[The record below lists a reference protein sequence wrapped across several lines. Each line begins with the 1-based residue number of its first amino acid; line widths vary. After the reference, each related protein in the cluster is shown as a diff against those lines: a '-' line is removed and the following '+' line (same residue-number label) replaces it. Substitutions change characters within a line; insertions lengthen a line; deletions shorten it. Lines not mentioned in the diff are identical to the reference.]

1 MWPKRIARVC
11 LNMLR
16 SRSLRGEESPGVHLP
31 DPLVSPDAELQPEGG
46 GVPSDSAGLALLAV
60 LDTLAPAERLA
71 FVLHDMFELSPSAA
85 APDCRLPRASGYRRA
100 AGRFCA
106 SACAV
111 TGGHRASAR
120 PSPDRGPVSRVRVW
134 VTAVAAG
141 S

>member
-85 APDCRLPRASGYRRA
+85 APGLPFTASIGIQAGCGQVLCLSLRSHRRPSGQRATLAGPRAGQQG
-100 AGRFCA
+100 AGL
-106 SACAV
+106 
-111 TGGHRASAR
+111 GHR
-120 PSPDRGPVSRVRVW
+120 GCGW
-134 VTAVAAG
+134 
-141 S
+141 